1 VKEIEWIIISCSC
14 LLCSESLFREEI
26 WEICGIEL
34 TCVNFFLLVVRTPGE
49 RFGSWEVCNFEVEII
64 ILVSFLVRFAV
75 MGSEAAAVKELSVV
89 NGVDLERYQGRWYEI
104 ASVPSKSQPKSGT
117 NSRATYTLKAD
128 KSSVEVLNETWV
140 NGKRSFIHGSAW
152 KVDPSS
158 PDAKLKVRFLV
169 PPFLPV
175 IPVTGD
181 YWVMALDLQDYRWAL
196 VGQPSR
202 KCLWI
207 LSRTTELSDDVYK
220 ELVEQAKNEGYDVS
234 KIHRTTHVEGIG
246 GEDTDDKSTPSDRVG
261 LWWLKSLVGK

>member
-1 VKEIEWIIISCSC
+1 M
-14 LLCSESLFREEI
+14 
-26 WEICGIEL
+26 GIGKCAIL
-34 TCVNFFLLVVRTPGE
+34 RLKSST
-49 RFGSWEVCNFEVEII
+49 
-64 ILVSFLVRFAV
+64 LVSFLVRFAV

-128 KSSVEVLNETWV
+128 KSSVDVLNETWV
-140 NGKRSFIHGSAW
+140 NGKRSFIRGSAW

-181 YWVMALDLQDYRWAL
+181 YWVIALDLQDYKWAL

-207 LSRTTELSDDVYK
+207 LSRTTELSEDIYK

-246 GEDTDDKSTPSDRVG
+246 GEDTDDKNTPSDHLG

>member
-1 VKEIEWIIISCSC
+1 
-14 LLCSESLFREEI
+14 
-26 WEICGIEL
+26 
-34 TCVNFFLLVVRTPGE
+34 VNFLLLVVRTPGE
-49 RFGSWEVCNFEVEII
+49 RFGNWEVCNFEAEII

-128 KSSVEVLNETWV
+128 KSSVDVLNETWV
-140 NGKRSFIHGSAW
+140 NGKRSFIRGSAW

-181 YWVMALDLQDYRWAL
+181 YWVMALDLQDYQWAL

-202 KCLWI
+202 KCLW
-207 LSRTTELSDDVYK
+207 VQY
-220 ELVEQAKNEGYDVS
+220 AKQTS
-234 KIHRTTHVEGIG
+234 A
-246 GEDTDDKSTPSDRVG
+246 
-261 LWWLKSLVGK
+261 